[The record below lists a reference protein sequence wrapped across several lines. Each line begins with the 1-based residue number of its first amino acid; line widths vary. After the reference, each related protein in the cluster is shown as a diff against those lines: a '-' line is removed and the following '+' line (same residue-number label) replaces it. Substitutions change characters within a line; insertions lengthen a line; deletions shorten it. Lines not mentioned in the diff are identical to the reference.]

1 MTGRR
6 TTEWVILVNP
16 AAGATPMPV
25 ERVEDAVARWG
36 VAAVV
41 EAMESAAAL
50 GESIAEVAASGRRPA
65 VVGGNG
71 TVNAAVTAL
80 VERRLDTTL
89 AVLPGT
95 VQSDLTRTFAIPG
108 TIEEAAAHLRGD
120 ASYRIDVGVVDAP
133 WGRRYFAN
141 DVQAG
146 LGAAATRAAA
156 ALPRRFGSRRLA
168 MGLALRLPGFARTAV
183 HVEGERRLDGD
194 ALGII
199 LANGQFLG
207 GGCNVAPKA
216 LLVDGEL
223 DVQMITAAKRD
234 VPSLASRMRRG
245 MHLSSPDV
253 HRRSMSGAVVTTER
267 PWPVTLDGEPGGTT
281 PFQASVIAGAV
292 DLKI

>member
-1 MTGRR
+1 MTGHRR
-6 TTEWVILVNP
+6 IEWVVLVNP

-25 ERVEDAVARWG
+25 ERVEDALARWSIA
-36 VAAVV
+36 AAV
-41 EAMESAAAL
+41 ETMESAAAL
-50 GESIAEVAASGRRPA
+50 RDGIAQVAASGRRPA

-71 TVNAAVTAL
+71 TVNAAVTTL
-80 VERRLDTTL
+80 VERGLDTTL

-108 TIEEAAAHLRGD
+108 TIEEAAAHLRGHS
-120 ASYRIDVGVVDAP
+120 SYRIDVGVVDAQ

-141 DVQAG
+141 DAQAG

-168 MGLALRLPGFARTAV
+168 MGLALRLPGFTRTMV
-183 HVEGERRLDGD
+183 HVEGERRIDGD

-223 DVQMITAAKRD
+223 DVQVITVAKRD
-234 VPSLASRMRRG
+234 AASLASRMRRG
-245 MHLSSPDV
+245 MHLSSSDV

-267 PWPVTLDGEPGGTT
+267 PWPVALDGEPVGTT
-281 PFQASVIAGAV
+281 PFRASVIAGAV
-292 DLKI
+292 ELKI